1 MAIETP
7 KIEPRD
13 FDELLKH
20 FKALVPFYTPE
31 WRLELKEKGTDT
43 AVVKIFIH
51 LLMTIY
57 SRLNRLP
64 EKHFV
69 SFLDRIGVKLIPAQP
84 AFVPVT
90 FVVSQ
95 GAGEHVLVPER
106 TQVAAGDVIF
116 ETGKNLL
123 AAPARLVDI
132 YSIDGYLDTIFQSPP
147 NIISGEPVLPADA
160 QLLYAVE
167 PGEKE
172 MFLESM
178 QDLGEGDVLLMGGT
192 EYAIVSAL
200 SDTAV
205 TLTGGIENPHAAGT
219 AVEKVTGFEL
229 FTGKNLQ
236 EHILYLG
243 HSTLFEIS
251 ATVKITFFID
261 SKLAD
266 TTVFSWEYYGED
278 GAGAVDW
285 HPLEV
290 SAGEEGVVLAK
301 KETGEIVEVEIN
313 TVNSRWLRCKA
324 RPPEKTLLEEVLINT
339 VEAELSPLEEESLSD
354 SALLPDLVYY
364 YDVPADPGK
373 ISTCKP
379 FYPFGMTPV
388 PHDTCY
394 IASREVFSGPGADIE
409 ITVGLASP
417 GVPGDRGVLLAWEYY
432 GETGWRVI
440 KDLEDNSNNFT
451 TAGEQEPGENGTT
464 VGRVKIKFKCPQDIT
479 PVDINGEENYWLRV
493 RLVDGDYGREF
504 FVKSGTGDDAVWE
517 QDYSNVKPPI
527 IVELTLSYSREHV
540 PETFPLD
547 CCLTYNNLE
556 YIDRGKEIRE
566 TGKEFKPFIPLAE
579 EQRMFYLAF
588 DEQLEKGPVSL
599 FFAIEEKPLSPEQV
613 PVIRWEYYSETQ
625 QWERLEGLD
634 TTMSLTRTGVIEF
647 VFPPGFREHRKFNR
661 EAYWLRAVYER
672 ETASGATDIA
682 IPVINGVFLNTTL
695 ATQCETLNDEILG
708 SGDGTKDQVFHL
720 EKVPVIS
727 GSEEIWIDEFKSISS
742 EEQTRLTQEEKYP
755 VKPVSDEK
763 GELTGFWVKWK
774 AIESIVNASADE
786 RCYEID
792 NVSGAVYFGDGIYG
806 KIPPGGADNIKANYR
821 GGGGKEGNLGTF
833 LVKDLKTS
841 LPFLDS
847 AFNPLAAA
855 GGSDTETIERL
866 MKRGPNLL
874 KHRDR
879 AVTLDDFEQLAFQ
892 ASGSIARVRCLPN
905 TDDRRETKEGRVTVI
920 IIPRTME
927 ERPRL
932 SLQLKQQVEKY
943 LRQRAAYPL
952 VDADYLRV
960 IGPVYAEVSVNA
972 RAAAV
977 AIEDVP
983 VVEKECVS
991 RLKAFLNPL
1000 TGGYE
1005 QGGWEFGKVPSVSD
1019 FYAFLEKIEG
1029 VDHVMALTIKLSI
1042 LDPVNA
1048 AVVSQYVLTPDKPE
1062 AFQMPP
1068 YAVVCSGKH
1077 KIDVSI

>member
-1 MAIETP
+1 MIAEIP
-7 KIEPRD
+7 KIEQRD
-13 FDELLKH
+13 FEGLLND
-20 FKALVPFYTPE
+20 FKALVPFYTSE
-31 WRLELKEKGTDT
+31 WRLEVDEKGADT
-43 AVVKIFIH
+43 ALVKIFIH

-64 EKHFV
+64 EKHFI
-69 SFLDRIGVKLIPAQP
+69 SFLDKIGVKLIPAQP

-90 FVVSQ
+90 FVVSE

-116 ETGKNLL
+116 ETEKNLL

-132 YSIDGYLDTIFQSPP
+132 YSIDGELDTIFRSPA
-147 NIISGEPVLPADA
+147 NIITGEPVLPADT
-160 QLLYAVE
+160 QLLYTVE
-167 PGEKE
+167 PGERE
-172 MFLESM
+172 MFLESL
-178 QDLGEGDVLLMGGT
+178 QDLGEGDVLLIDGT
-192 EYAIVSAL
+192 EYGIVSAL

-205 TLTGGIENPHAAGT
+205 TLTGGMENSHDSGT

-229 FTGKNLQ
+229 FTGKDLQ

-243 HSTLFEIS
+243 HNTLFEIS
-251 ATVKITFFID
+251 DTIKITLYID
-261 SKLAD
+261 KKLAD
-266 TTVFSWEYYGED
+266 TTVFSWQYYGED
-278 GAGAVDW
+278 AAGVVDW

-290 SAGEEGVVLAK
+290 SAVEDGVVLAK
-301 KETGEIVEVEIN
+301 KESGEIAELEIK
-313 TVNSRWLRCKA
+313 TVSSRWLRCIA
-324 RPPEKTLLEEVLINT
+324 RPPEKTLLAEVSINT
-339 VEAELSPLEEESLSD
+339 VEVELSPLEEESPSD

-364 YDVPADPGK
+364 YDVPADPAK

-388 PHDTCY
+388 LHDTCS
-394 IASREVFSGPGADIE
+394 IGSSEVFFRPGADIE
-409 ITVGLASP
+409 ITFGFAAL
-417 GVPGDRGVLLAWEYY
+417 GVPGDMGVLLAWEYY

-440 KDLEDNSNNFT
+440 KNLEDNTDNFT
-451 TAGEQEPGENGTT
+451 SAGEGDPGENGTT
-464 VGRVKIKFKCPQDIT
+464 VGRATLKFKCPQDIT
-479 PVDINGEENYWLRV
+479 LVDVNGEENYWLRV
-493 RLVDGDYGREF
+493 RLVDGDYGRET
-504 FVKSGTGDDAVWE
+504 FVKTGTIWE

-527 IVELTLSYSREHV
+527 IVELTLSYSQEIV
-540 PETFPLD
+540 PERFPLD
-547 CCLTYNNLE
+547 CCLTFNNLE
-556 YIDRGKEIRE
+556 WIDRGKEIE
-566 TGKEFKPFIPLAE
+566 EADKTFKPFIPLAE
-579 EQRMFYLAF
+579 ERRMFYLAF
-588 DEQLEKGPVSL
+588 DEPLEKGPVSL
-599 FFAIEEKPLSPEQV
+599 FFAIEEKPVSPEQV
-613 PVIRWEYYSETQ
+613 PIIRWEYYSETQ

-647 VFPPGFREHRKFNR
+647 VFPPGFREHRKFDS

-672 ETASGATDIA
+672 ETASGSTDIA

-695 ATQCETLNDEILG
+695 ATQCETFSDEIVG

-727 GSEEIWIDEFKSISS
+727 GSEEIWIDEFKTISG
-742 EEQTRLTQEEKYP
+742 EEQTRLEQEGIYP
-755 VKPVSDEK
+755 VKPVRDEK
-763 GELTGFWVKWK
+763 GELTEFQVRWR
-774 AIESIVNASADE
+774 AIESIVNATADE
-786 RCYEID
+786 RCYELD
-792 NVSGAVYFGDGIYG
+792 NVSGAVYFGDGVYG
-806 KIPPGGADNIKANYR
+806 KIPPTGADNIKANYR
-821 GGGGKEGNLGTF
+821 GGGGKEGNLSAF

-847 AFNPLAAA
+847 AFNPLAAG

-874 KHRDR
+874 KNRDR
-879 AVTLDDFEQLAFQ
+879 AVTPDDFEQLALQ
-892 ASGSIARVRCLPN
+892 ASGSIARVRCLSN
-905 TDDRRETKEGRVTVI
+905 TDDKRENTEGRVTVI
-920 IIPRTME
+920 VIPRTME

-932 SLQLKQQVEKY
+932 SLQLKQQVEQY

-952 VDADYLRV
+952 VDEDYLQV

-972 RAAAV
+972 QAAAA

-991 RLKAFLNPL
+991 RLRAFLNPL

-1005 QGGWEFGKVPSVSD
+1005 QGGWEFGKVPCFSD

-1029 VDHVMALTIKLSI
+1029 VDHVVDLSITLSI

-1048 AVVSQYVLTPDKPE
+1048 AVVSQYVLTPEKPE
-1062 AFQMPP
+1062 AFQMPS
-1068 YAVVCSGKH
+1068 YAVVCNGKH